1 MKRVEWLE
9 KALEHGVTAARK
21 RKEMEAQ
28 QALEVA
34 PPPPPPKDPPQII
47 PPKKA
52 TPAPVKPYQTDE
64 FEARRAR
71 SAAAARA
78 AAEIAA
84 EVAAEKRAAEV
95 GAEAERKAKD
105 LLAEEAAPEKDTA
118 GPKFPPAVAHRRPEW
133 LLASAEAETESEQTN
148 PLIPPNGIDE
158 WTQGNDGISLLYG
171 EFSIMQY
178 ANLWEAWYQDVQ
190 IGEHPTFRSARDACQ
205 DVGKALNR
213 ARRHGIIENTEIE
226 PADPEPITQKEM
238 S

>member
-1 MKRVEWLE
+1 MKRIAWLE

-21 RKEMEAQ
+21 RKEVEVQA
-28 QALEVA
+28 ALEVV
-34 PPPPPPKDPPQII
+34 
-47 PPKKA
+47 
-52 TPAPVKPYQTDE
+52 TPAPAESSQTDE
-64 FEARRAR
+64 FEARARAR
-71 SAAAARA
+71 SAAARA
-78 AAEIAA
+78 AAEIAT
-84 EVAAEKRAAEV
+84 EVAAEQRATEV
-95 GAEAERKAKD
+95 SAEAERQAK
-105 LLAEEAAPEKDTA
+105 LISIAEAPAPEKPPA
-118 GPKFPPAVAHRRPEW
+118 VPKFPPAVAHRRPEW

-148 PLIPPNGIDE
+148 PPLPPNGIDE